1 MLDLDHFKRVND
13 TYGHASGDLVLEHF
27 SQKLKGALRTSDT
40 AGRLGGEE
48 FFVLMRGTPLAG
60 LTELAQRVR
69 SAMAAEP
76 VQLNGLDLIVTVSIG
91 GCLEE
96 NSEDRILDSLARGDA
111 ALYRAKEAGR
121 ICVILDPGPGSA

>member
-13 TYGHASGDLVLEHF
+13 TYGHASGDLELEHF

-48 FFVLMRGTPLAG
+48 FFVLMRGTTLAG

-91 GCLEE
+91 GCLVE
-96 NSEDRILDSLARGDA
+96 NSDDRILDSLARADA